1 MITLTEDI
9 NGNPALLA
17 VERAVAELRRGRAVV
32 VRGASLSAVVAAI
45 ETTPV
50 RQLDRLLATG
60 GDAARLLISGHRAR
74 ALGWSGPSA
83 GALSA
88 RLPMPIESSTLRALA
103 AVEMTSASAHVLDTF
118 PHLDL
123 EPAGA
128 AGTAAL
134 ALAKQAHLLPALVLI
149 EPARSGPAPQ
159 MLEVAIDDIAA
170 YERPEAEHLQRV
182 SEAQVP
188 LAGHEDCR
196 LVLYRDDRDGTE
208 HVAVLI
214 GQPDLAEP
222 VPVRLHSSCL
232 TGDLLGS
239 LRCDCGEQL
248 RGAVERLARAG
259 GGVLLYLAQEGRGIG
274 LANKLRAYTLQDTGL
289 DTLDADQHLGFEPDE
304 RTYESAASMLRD
316 LGIGRVR
323 LYTNNP
329 RKVEALEES
338 GIEVVERVHI
348 GAPVNPHNERYIRT
362 KQERAGH
369 YKEEES

>member
-1 MITLTEDI
+1 MSILSDDI
-9 NGNPALLA
+9 NGNLALLA
-17 VERAVAELRRGRAVV
+17 VERAVAELRRGRAVF
-32 VRGASLSAVVAAI
+32 VRGPASGAIAAAI
-45 ETTPV
+45 ETTPPK
-50 RQLDRLLATG
+50 QLERLLATG
-60 GDAARLLISGHRAR
+60 GDATRLVISAHRAR
-74 ALGWSGPSA
+74 ALGWSGHA
-83 GALSA
+83 EALAS
-88 RLPMPIESSTLRALA
+88 RLPASIDPVALLALA
-103 AVEMTSASAHVLDTF
+103 GVEPTIVTDVIRASLPARG
-118 PHLDL
+118 L

-128 AGTAAL
+128 AAAAAV
-134 ALAKQAHLLPALVLI
+134 ALAKQARLLPALLLI
-149 EPARSGPAPQ
+149 EREGAGAPSQ
-159 MLEVAIDDIAA
+159 MLEVGIDDIAT
-170 YERPEAEHLQRV
+170 YERPDAEHLARV
-182 SEAQVP
+182 SEARVP

-214 GQPDLAEP
+214 GAFDSAGP

-248 RGAVERLARAG
+248 RGAVERLAAAG

-274 LANKLRAYTLQDTGL
+274 LANKLRAYALQDTGL

-329 RKVEALEES
+329 RKVEALAES
-338 GIEVVERVHI
+338 GIEVVERVYI
-348 GAPVNPHNERYIRT
+348 GARTNPHNERYIRT

-369 YKEEES
+369 YSVDEG